1 MKKILIFSVLLFLFL
16 GFTLSL
22 GAELDLKITTEQ
34 IEKPSP
40 QSEVKLN
47 LTIENLG
54 MKKII

>member
-16 GFTLSL
+16 GFTLIL

-40 QSEVKLN
+40 QSK
-47 LTIENLG
+47 
-54 MKKII
+54 